1 MKVNFKGE
9 LRTVGANEYVSR
21 NTGEKGVSYRMLVE
35 CGTDSLQFPTTK
47 EVYEQYQDGYLYKG
61 LECEFTA
68 DYNPQ
73 FQFNN
78 FVVKEATAC

>member
-9 LRTVGANEYVSR
+9 LRSVASSEFVRKN
-21 NTGEKGVSYRMLVE
+21 GEKGTSYRMLVE
-35 CGTDSLQFPTTK
+35 CGADSLQFPTEK
-47 EVYEQYQDGYLYKG
+47 EVFEQFEKGYLYKG

-68 DYNPQ
+68 DYNPR

-78 FVVKEATAC
+78 FVVKEALAF